1 MAVSPLG
8 HPFALR
14 PRTLLRFRIPRKRF
28 SFSLCFCAS
37 SSSSAVPIYFDPCS
51 SPEVAATPLSNPGNP
66 ISATKWEP
74 FLKKKVVM
82 RVGYIG
88 SDYRGLQKQR
98 DEHGFSTI
106 EGELE
111 KAIFKAGGIKDSNF
125 GNLYKIGWARSSRTD
140 KGVHSLST
148 IISLK
153 MEIPETAWKN
163 DPSGM
168 GLASIVD
175 SHLPE
180 SIRVFSILPLQRTFD
195 ARKECNVRRYSY
207 LLPAEIIGIKNESNS
222 SEVEYHLSDFNNILK
237 TFEGE
242 HPFHN
247 YTMRSKYRKQFPTRN
262 KMKDKI
268 GKTCAEEEDEEED
281 LCEPEDIDGNKSF
294 AAKNAVRTVQERI
307 QNTPP
312 GIQDCDMNNPEE
324 RNPVLSTR
332 ARWLYEPDERDK
344 LSSSHFRRIFYCH
357 CGNLEQV
364 LGMNYIEIYVCGES
378 FMLHQIRK
386 MVATAIAIKRKLLPR
401 DVLRLSLCKH
411 SRIVLPLAPSEVLI
425 LKGNG
430 FASRKVPSN
439 KARAELIRLLES
451 EDIVKAVNDFY
462 QSTMLPQLSGFLD
475 PLGSPWREWAEIL
488 DANTEIPECQLEEV
502 RTAWK
507 QWMESR
513 T

>member
-1 MAVSPLG
+1 
-8 HPFALR
+8 
-14 PRTLLRFRIPRKRF
+14 
-28 SFSLCFCAS
+28 
-37 SSSSAVPIYFDPCS
+37 
-51 SPEVAATPLSNPGNP
+51 
-66 ISATKWEP
+66 
-74 FLKKKVVM
+74 
-82 RVGYIG
+82 
-88 SDYRGLQKQR
+88 
-98 DEHGFSTI
+98 
-106 EGELE
+106 
-111 KAIFKAGGIKDSNF
+111 
-125 GNLYKIGWARSSRTD
+125 
-140 KGVHSLST
+140 
-148 IISLK
+148 

-378 FMLHQIRK
+378 FMLHQVTLFLASLSIYLFS
-386 MVATAIAIKRKLLPR
+386 LLG
-401 DVLRLSLCKH
+401 VILHLHCFLLR
-411 SRIVLPLAPSEVLI
+411 
-425 LKGNG
+425 N
-430 FASRKVPSN
+430 
-439 KARAELIRLLES
+439 
-451 EDIVKAVNDFY
+451 
-462 QSTMLPQLSGFLD
+462 
-475 PLGSPWREWAEIL
+475 
-488 DANTEIPECQLEEV
+488 
-502 RTAWK
+502 
-507 QWMESR
+507 
-513 T
+513 